1 MSNESDVVHSDDTK
15 EFESKALTDDV
26 VHANTEKRFES
37 MLTTVDN
44 PFDPFTQF
52 KPWYSYDLASGYHTL
67 ALLARIINSSPE
79 LSEAD
84 ELLANESAIDEIIK
98 ENVSGMH
105 RRLTREVEQAS

>member
-1 MSNESDVVHSDDTK
+1 M
-15 EFESKALTDDV
+15 TDRI
-26 VHANTEKRFES
+26 EY

-52 KPWYSYDLASGYHTL
+52 DEWFSWDTKSGYHTS
-67 ALLARIINSSPE
+67 ALLDRVVASSDD

-84 ELLANESAIDEIIK
+84 QSKAIEWGMDEIVN

-105 RRLTREVEQAS
+105 KKVSKVIPVEPVDYGS